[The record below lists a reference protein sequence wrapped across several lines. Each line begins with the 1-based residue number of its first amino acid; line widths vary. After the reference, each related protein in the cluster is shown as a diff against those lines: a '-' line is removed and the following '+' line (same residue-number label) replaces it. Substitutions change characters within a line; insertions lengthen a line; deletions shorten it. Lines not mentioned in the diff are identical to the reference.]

1 MDKFFNL
8 LGGIVTIG
16 LVFTVVSNANSAA
29 VINALGNAFSH
40 SIASAQGRAA

>member
-1 MDKFFNL
+1 MDKLFNV

-29 VINALGNAFSH
+29 VINAFGNSFAH
-40 SIASAQGRAA
+40 SIAAAQGRAA

>member
-1 MDKFFNL
+1 MDKFFNI

-29 VINALGNAFSH
+29 VINSFGNAFSH
-40 SIASAQGRAA
+40 SIAAAQGRSA